1 MEIVNGVSIT
11 REDGA
16 TTQILVGGGAGA
28 APVWTTATGTGA
40 PVRAGSPTFTTQI
53 ITPQIYGSAAASG
66 GLALGS
72 TSDGTKGNIT
82 VGRMTL
88 SDLANADGIVF
99 GSLGTA
105 TKGIDLSSSGLSGSG
120 DYLIYYG
127 ANDYWSASGYLKT
140 ASTINSGSFIYSA
153 SGFRATSDTE
163 TITFTANNL
172 VFSAGKNIIGSL
184 ISTTG
189 AFFLGNST
197 AIGSWAADGVSSA
210 GTANIT
216 DVGGAAHGLS
226 LAVGDMVHITNCTTA
241 SHKGFYRIVTAGAT
255 TLVLDRVLA
264 ATDTDLTVT
273 FYKDVIGFF
282 ATDGTNGQRI
292 TGYSHQ
298 DKPLQI
304 GGDVLAATGHSL
316 GGEDVLIGGLLEV
329 DGVSH
334 FDGHARFYGNIY
346 ATGGGL
352 YFDSVIYSYSD
363 KGITLGSANEAKLLW
378 ETADANAY
386 ELILALPDGGAV
398 NVPVFVI
405 GDQGIVNVNLGWFDG
420 ITEPSIALVNAAEN
434 AYVRYGS
441 TVDVSANST
450 GAGSILMKG
459 TTARDSTGFLAITV
473 TGTTYYIPFFTTI
486 TG

>member
-1 MEIVNGVSIT
+1 MTDDQWIG
-11 REDGA
+11 
-16 TTQILVGGGAGA
+16 LGA
-28 APVWTTATGTGA
+28 AAGRIVFDDQATDTITFSDADVKIGA
-40 PVRAGSPTFTTQI
+40 RITF
-53 ITPQIYGSAAASG
+53 G
-66 GLALGS
+66 GD
-72 TSDGTKGNIT
+72 T
-82 VGRMTL
+82 
-88 SDLANADGIVF
+88 NADGIVF

-105 TKGIDLSSSGLSGSG
+105 TKGIDLSASGLSGSG
-120 DYLIYYG
+120 DYWLYMS
-127 ANDYWSASGYLKT
+127 ANSYWRADDVIFSASG
-140 ASTINSGSFIYSA
+140 TILQFTT
-153 SGFRATSDTE
+153 RA
-163 TITFTANNL
+163 
-172 VFSAGKNIIGSL
+172 IIGQDQSINLSL
-184 ISTTG
+184 TPLGHSNIVSDLD
-189 AFFLGNST
+189 ALSAHLFGNST
-197 AIGSWAADGVSSA
+197 AIGTWAADGVSSA

-226 LAVGDMVHITNCTTA
+226 LAVGDLVHIQNCTTA

-292 TGYSHQ
+292 TGYSHR

-316 GGEDVLIGGLLEV
+316 GGEDVLIGGMLEV
-329 DGVSH
+329 DGLAYFESAVV
-334 FDGHARFYGNIY
+334 FATEMFANAAYG
-346 ATGGGL
+346 L
-352 YFDSVIYSYSD
+352 RSSD
-363 KGITLGSANEAKLLW
+363 DTFLSFGTNYDAKLLW
-378 ETADANAY
+378 ETADANAN
-386 ELILALPDGGAV
+386 ELILALPNGDV
-398 NVPVFVI
+398 TNVPVFVI
-405 GDQGIVNVNLGWFDG
+405 GDQGILNVDLTWFNG

-459 TTARDSTGFLAITV
+459 TTARNSTGFLAITV

>member
-1 MEIVNGVSIT
+1 MKKHPFI
-11 REDGA
+11 
-16 TTQILVGGGAGA
+16 
-28 APVWTTATGTGA
+28 
-40 PVRAGSPTFTTQI
+40 FTWVAI
-53 ITPQIYGSAAASG
+53 
-66 GLALGS
+66 LALL
-72 TSDGTKGNIT
+72 
-82 VGRMTL
+82 TL
-88 SDLANADGIVF
+88 SYPSNAQERNKTRVFSRTASQLISPRVTISSTPNADGIVF

-105 TKGIDLSSSGLSGSG
+105 TKGIDLSSSGLAGNT
-120 DYLIYYG
+120 DYLVYFDASNYWRLGGAYDTTFKTIGDVNAGGITIQGGNSRIY
-127 ANDYWSASGYLKT
+127 
-140 ASTINSGSFIYSA
+140 F
-153 SGFRATSDTE
+153 
-163 TITFTANNL
+163 
-172 VFSAGKNIIGSL
+172 VGSL
-184 ISTTG
+184 ALFPTLDLLFTPTRNTISLLTSVSSH
-189 AFFLGNST
+189 LMGNSIP
-197 AIGSWAADGVSSA
+197 IGTWAADGVSSA

-226 LAVGDMVHITNCTTA
+226 LAVGDLVHITNCTTA

-298 DKPLQI
+298 DKPLQV

-316 GGEDVLIGGLLEV
+316 GGEDVLIGGQLEV
-329 DGVSH
+329 DGDFY
-334 FDGHARFYGNIY
+334 FDGVSLFFVDGAYIKITTTNVGRLVG
-346 ATGGGL
+346 TGLRWYDDKTISFGTIDDSKFL
-352 YFDSVIYSYSD
+352 Y
-363 KGITLGSANEAKLLW
+363 
-378 ETADANAY
+378 ETRDANANA
-386 ELILALPDGGAV
+386 LFLALPVGGAV
-398 NVPVFVI
+398 DVPVFVI
-405 GDQGIVNVNLGWFDG
+405 GDQGIIDAGADTVGLGWFDG
-420 ITEPSIALVNAAEN
+420 ITEPSIAIVNAAEN

-450 GAGSILMKG
+450 GAGSILLKG